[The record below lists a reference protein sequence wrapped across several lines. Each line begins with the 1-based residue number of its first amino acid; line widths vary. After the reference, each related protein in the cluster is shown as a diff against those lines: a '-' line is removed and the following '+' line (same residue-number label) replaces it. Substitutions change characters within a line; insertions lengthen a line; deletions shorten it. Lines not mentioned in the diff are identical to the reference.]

1 LVPTPGF
8 AEPEAY
14 APSDDIFGDTEG
26 EQFALTIDATVGD
39 PAANAPIQIRAVA
52 LSPGA
57 RVTVTVYSDPQVL
70 LTGTADSNGVY
81 EATTFLPSN
90 LEAGRH
96 TLLAETTGENG
107 IIEVAGAFIIDEDG
121 IIDRLVQ
128 PAVITGFVGPDDDR
142 LSRALDLDR
151 PVWDVAARPLTTA
164 AIAISGIAL
173 LGIAGIAGL
182 SGAPST
188 VRGMGT
194 ATSDGGD
201 SGSSSGQR
209 KRNARGKLSGVVT
222 KKLKGIQIEST
233 ARGDLSSSWVMP
245 GTAKTDAFSRSA
257 PGILGRYSAAAPRV
271 FVDGAWLR
279 AIFGSFGFLSWG
291 LGLILGIVAAFV
303 DTNSPLTPIYPL
315 LLAMIVLGIL
325 DAAAGAI
332 AWITLLVI
340 ALITGNIAGWPDIRT
355 ALGLGILL
363 ATISLLAHV
372 IRPLRRYCAQNA
384 SEAWERFF
392 DYVMMPIFVAFASG
406 SALKALNGLSGLEI
420 VSSSEV
426 STMRWVVGIAVI
438 ARLACEDI
446 ASHWYPER
454 MIMVQPAKLVSP
466 GRSVSGVSIVIRS
479 LVFLMIAE
487 PFFGITATTILAAVL
502 LAIPVVM
509 KLWEDDLPN
518 SAWLNKWLP
527 RGLFRFLCLLILG
540 MYLTAVFIGKN
551 GGDSAIKSSFIWL
564 LLPGVVVG
572 VVELFARF
580 GGEWP
585 NVTVRRSLGAVVWVT
600 AASLVTGYLVLFI

>member
-1 LVPTPGF
+1 
-8 AEPEAY
+8 
-14 APSDDIFGDTEG
+14 
-26 EQFALTIDATVGD
+26 
-39 PAANAPIQIRAVA
+39 
-52 LSPGA
+52 
-57 RVTVTVYSDPQVL
+57 
-70 LTGTADSNGVY
+70 
-81 EATTFLPSN
+81 
-90 LEAGRH
+90 
-96 TLLAETTGENG
+96 LAETTGENG
-107 IIEVAGAFIIDEDG
+107 IIEVAGAFIVDEDG

-201 SGSSSGQR
+201 SGSNSGQR

-291 LGLILGIVAAFV
+291 LGLVLGIVAAFV

-420 VSSSEV
+420 VTSSEV

>member
-1 LVPTPGF
+1 
-8 AEPEAY
+8 
-14 APSDDIFGDTEG
+14 
-26 EQFALTIDATVGD
+26 
-39 PAANAPIQIRAVA
+39 
-52 LSPGA
+52 
-57 RVTVTVYSDPQVL
+57 
-70 LTGTADSNGVY
+70 
-81 EATTFLPSN
+81 
-90 LEAGRH
+90 
-96 TLLAETTGENG
+96 
-107 IIEVAGAFIIDEDG
+107 
-121 IIDRLVQ
+121 
-128 PAVITGFVGPDDDR
+128 
-142 LSRALDLDR
+142 
-151 PVWDVAARPLTTA
+151 
-164 AIAISGIAL
+164 
-173 LGIAGIAGL
+173 
-182 SGAPST
+182 
-188 VRGMGT
+188 
-194 ATSDGGD
+194 
-201 SGSSSGQR
+201 
-209 KRNARGKLSGVVT
+209 
-222 KKLKGIQIEST
+222 
-233 ARGDLSSSWVMP
+233 
-245 GTAKTDAFSRSA
+245 
-257 PGILGRYSAAAPRV
+257 
-271 FVDGAWLR
+271 
-279 AIFGSFGFLSWG
+279 
-291 LGLILGIVAAFV
+291 
-303 DTNSPLTPIYPL
+303 
-315 LLAMIVLGIL
+315 
-325 DAAAGAI
+325 
-332 AWITLLVI
+332 
-340 ALITGNIAGWPDIRT
+340 
-355 ALGLGILL
+355 
-363 ATISLLAHV
+363 
-372 IRPLRRYCAQNA
+372 
-384 SEAWERFF
+384 
-392 DYVMMPIFVAFASG
+392 MMPIFVAFASG

-420 VSSSEV
+420 VTSSEV